1 MDGDGA
7 VKDFFCALGP
17 KSSRAGYRLEV
28 FTSLASTND
37 EAKSRI
43 AAGDPGRLWIVAATQ
58 TRGRGRMG
66 REWVSPPG
74 NLYASLLLIDPAPPA
89 RLAEIGFVAG
99 VALIDALRALAGPG
113 PAIRLKWPND
123 VLAGGAKMSGLLLEG
138 ASLRDRRFACVV
150 GVGVNCASSP
160 SDTPYPTACL
170 RSVGAASSDR
180 GALFAALSDRFAYWL
195 EIWARGDNFSA
206 IRAAWLERAGGI
218 GEKARVDRN
227 GERLEGVFR
236 GIDAQGRM
244 LLERR
249 DGTVES
255 IEAGDVAF
263 DPRNT

>member
-1 MDGDGA
+1 MDRDGV
-7 VKDFFCALGP
+7 VKDFYCALGP
-17 KSSRAGYRLEV
+17 EAARAGYRLEM

-99 VALIDALRALAGPG
+99 VALIDALRALAGPE
-113 PAIRLKWPND
+113 PSIRLKWPND
-123 VLAGGAKMSGLLLEG
+123 VLVDDAKMSGLLLEG
-138 ASLRDRRFACVV
+138 ARLRNGLFACVV
-150 GVGVNCASSP
+150 GVGVNCVSSP
-160 SDTPYPTACL
+160 LEALYPTASL
-170 RSVGAASSDR
+170 KSIGAASSDR
-180 GALFAALSDRFAYWL
+180 GALFSALSDRFVHWL
-195 EIWARGDNFSA
+195 EVWARGDNFA
-206 IRAAWLERAGGI
+206 GVRAAWLERAGGI

-227 GERLEGVFR
+227 GERLEGLFR

-244 LLERR
+244 LLERL
-249 DGTVES
+249 GGIVET

-263 DPRNT
+263 DPRKT